1 MNNNRP
7 RSLIEKALI
16 VVLGVPLALW
26 VGSMVVGRLLGYST
40 YDIGFAIA
48 SLVFALFPYLLLVAF
63 VVVVV
68 CAMLAWD
75 TIRDKFR
82 S

>member
-1 MNNNRP
+1 MNNHRP
-7 RSLIEKALI
+7 RSLIEKTLI
-16 VVLGVPLALW
+16 VVLGVPLALL
-26 VGSMVVGRLLGYST
+26 VGSMVVGRLLGYSN
-40 YDIGFAIA
+40 YDVGLAIA
-48 SLVFALFPYLLLVAF
+48 SFVFALLPYLLLIAF
-63 VVVVV
+63 VVAVV